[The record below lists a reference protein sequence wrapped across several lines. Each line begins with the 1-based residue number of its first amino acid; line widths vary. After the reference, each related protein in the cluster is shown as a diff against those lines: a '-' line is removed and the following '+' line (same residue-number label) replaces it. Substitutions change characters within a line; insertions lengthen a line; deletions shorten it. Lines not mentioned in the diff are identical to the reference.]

1 MLLYSLLIL
10 FINDK
15 CICVV
20 NVKDSL
26 CSLSICNDHFMN
38 NFSAASHQIIQSLWH
53 LTYFRFFISEGC
65 RILMILLLTFQFS
78 VAFCLNCGDS
88 RFPMIHLVFLKIKI
102 KYKHNPKKLPGD
114 WFMFHFNIRTRK
126 LWCYGKSRETPSK
139 IFSLK
144 AGCVCVLVLVLK
156 RIMEHSADG
165 KN

>member
-10 FINDK
+10 LINDK

-38 NFSAASHQIIQSLWH
+38 NFSAASRQIIKSLWH

-102 KYKHNPKKLPGD
+102 KYKHNTKKLPGD

-144 AGCVCVLVLVLK
+144 AGCVCVLVW
-156 RIMEHSADG
+156 S
-165 KN
+165 